1 MAISGQEDVLNN
13 EQHQNTP
20 NIRDVF
26 EESRNSNVNTGS
38 NPNTTAGLNNSVNFL
53 GFGGSNFGFIPMK
66 AGSEYTS
73 KVNKGIESMF
83 KKINR
88 PIDGVEPFI
97 ITLDNSIQTRMVY
110 SVIAILNRISER
122 VFHYHYLIL
131 EATGTQPFTARE
143 IADKL
148 NNARKQYQN
157 NKTVVDV
164 YVPGDA
170 NNATLHNSIANILK
184 NKFNLGDGPIELVSL
199 DGMVL
204 FREIE
209 LTDQLFERIAVISY
223 NALWGEYLSMNNN
236 GGASFNITAHRE
248 KGGKDQSP
256 IKGFQFVN
264 ENAGNRVSTDPLGMP
279 VRADFKI
286 ALESQL
292 YNNGNNLD
300 INSRGAQ
307 FYLTNVKGFVDPI
320 PVEIGRDVNTGYG
333 IQKVFYKK
341 FKPNIVITGIDGV
354 LPTVEFM
361 LLGLT
366 SAVVESNI
374 SQWPSSLNMNTVGS
388 LNVFTDLNGVVAE
401 GKGVVGEKL
410 NFSKQPFDK
419 TFKIIREMFDPDPM
433 ISCDVQASGPETFYT
448 SILAIA
454 AAPAMDSDTLSNQET
469 ARRGIISGAHA
480 LTNGKFP
487 MNFPLDKI
495 FVGPGVLVPLGT
507 WEDKTGVRDIRE
519 IDYAWLATHTDD
531 TNILQQW
538 ALTST
543 PIDNGGYDPFLT
555 RIEIIS
561 RFIDTARITGKA
573 IRVTFTKEFITTLI
587 SSCKAA
593 GLDATYTPLIT
604 LTDTNNNIQVL
615 GNYFSNAGVSGVQF
629 AHMAGGQGANF
640 YTPYTYF

>member
-1 MAISGQEDVLNN
+1 MAISGQDEVLDM
-13 EQHQNTP
+13 EEHQNTP
-20 NIRDVF
+20 NLNNVF
-26 EESRNSNVNTGS
+26 KEEKVNVNNSNVNTG
-38 NPNTTAGLNNSVNFL
+38 NGMFNQAANFL
-53 GFGGSNFGFIPMK
+53 GLGGTNFGFIPMK
-66 AGSEYTS
+66 EGSEYTS
-73 KVNKGIESMF
+73 KVSKAIEDAF
-83 KKINR
+83 KKMSK
-88 PIDGVEPFI
+88 PMSGVDPFI
-97 ITLDNSIQTRMVY
+97 VTLDNSIQTRMVY
-110 SVIAILNRISER
+110 SVIAIVNRISETE
-122 VFHYHYLIL
+122 FHYHYLIL

-143 IADKL
+143 VADKL

-157 NKTVVDV
+157 NKAVVDV

-170 NNATLHNSIANILK
+170 NNATLHNSIVGILK
-184 NKFNLGDGPIELVSL
+184 NKFNLANKQIELVSL

-204 FREIE
+204 FREVE
-209 LTDQLFERIAVISY
+209 LTDELYKRIATISY
-223 NALWGEYLSMNNN
+223 NALWGEYFNNSNN
-236 GGASFNITAHRE
+236 GGASFNITTYRE

-256 IKGFQFVN
+256 IKGLQFVN
-264 ENAGNRVSTDPLGMP
+264 ENTGNRVSTDALGMP

-286 ALESQL
+286 ALESQF
-292 YNNGNNLD
+292 YNTNSLD

-307 FYLTNVKGFVDPI
+307 IYLTNIKGFVDPI

-333 IQKVFYKK
+333 VQKVFFKK
-341 FKPNIVITGIDGV
+341 FKPNIVVTGIDGV
-354 LPTVEFM
+354 LPTTEFM

-374 SQWPSSLNMNTVGS
+374 TQWPSSLNMNTAGS
-388 LNVFTDLNGVVAE
+388 LNVFTDLSGVVAE
-401 GKGVVGEKL
+401 GKAVVGEKL
-410 NFSKQPFDK
+410 NFAKQPFDK
-419 TFKIIREMFDPDPM
+419 TFKLIREMFDPEPM

-454 AAPAMDSDTLSNQET
+454 ASPATDANSLSNQET
-469 ARRGIISGAHA
+469 ARKGIISAAHA

-487 MNFPLDKI
+487 MNFPLDRI
-495 FVGPGVLVPLGT
+495 FVGSGVLVPVGT

-531 TNILQQW
+531 TSILQQW

-573 IRVTFTKEFITTLI
+573 IRVTFTKEFITTLTNA
-587 SSCKAA
+587 CKAA

-604 LTDTNNNIQVL
+604 LTDTNNNIQIL

-629 AHMAGGQGANF
+629 AHMAGGQGTNF

>member
-1 MAISGQEDVLNN
+1 MAISGQEDVNTSNN
-13 EQHQNTP
+13 ADQYQNAP
-20 NIRDVF
+20 V
-26 EESRNSNVNTGS
+26 
-38 NPNTTAGLNNSVNFL
+38 LNSVFKEEDNVRVNNTANNGNSGMNFL
-53 GFGGSNFGFIPMK
+53 GFGGTNFGFIPMK
-66 AGSEYTS
+66 EGSEYTS
-73 KVNKGIESMF
+73 KVSKALEDAF
-83 KKINR
+83 KKMNK
-88 PIDGVEPFI
+88 PMSGVEPI
-97 ITLDNSIQTRMVY
+97 IVTLDNSIQTRMVY
-110 SVIAILNRISER
+110 SVIAVVNRVSETT
-122 VFHYHYLIL
+122 FHYHYLIL

-143 IADKL
+143 VADKL

-157 NKTVVDV
+157 AKAIVDV

-170 NNATLHNSIANILK
+170 NNATLHNSIAGILK
-184 NKFNLGDGPIELVSL
+184 NKFNLGNKQIELVSL

-209 LTDQLFERIAVISY
+209 LTEELYKRIAVISY
-223 NALWGEYLSMNNN
+223 NSLWGEYFAINNN
-236 GGASFNITAHRE
+236 GTASFNITAYRE
-248 KGGKDQSP
+248 KGGKDQTP
-256 IKGFQFVN
+256 IKGLQFVN
-264 ENAGNRVSTDPLGMP
+264 ENTGNRVSTDALGMP

-286 ALESQL
+286 ALESQF
-292 YNNGNNLD
+292 YNSNNLD

-307 FYLTNVKGFVDPI
+307 MYLTNIKGFVDPI

-333 IQKVFYKK
+333 VQKVFFKK
-341 FKPNIVITGIDGV
+341 FKPNIVITGIDGI
-354 LPTVEFM
+354 LPTAEFM

-374 SQWPSSLNMNTVGS
+374 TQWPSSLNMNTAGS
-388 LNVFTDLNGVVAE
+388 LNVFTDLSGVVAE
-401 GKGVVGEKL
+401 GKAVVGEKL
-410 NFSKQPFDK
+410 NFAKQPFDK
-419 TFKIIREMFDPDPM
+419 TFKLIREMFDPEPM

-448 SILAIA
+448 SILAVA
-454 AAPAMDSDTLSNQET
+454 ASPAMDANSLSNQET
-469 ARRGIISGAHA
+469 ARREIVSSAHA

-531 TNILQQW
+531 TSILQQW

-573 IRVTFTKEFITTLI
+573 IRVTFTKEFITTLTNA
-587 SSCKAA
+587 CKAA

-604 LTDTNNNIQVL
+604 LTDTNANIQVL

-629 AHMAGGQGANF
+629 AHMSGGQGANF
-640 YTPYTYF
+640 YTPYAYFQ